1 MTRSDLVSW
10 VRTRLDEIAAPV
22 QTPSVNDSTIE
33 RELDAAYLRMVRD
46 LRPPL
51 VYFFAEQLD
60 GAYAGWTASNARYKS
75 VPVPHLVIPLP
86 SAVVRFLRAKLNT
99 WNRYVDV
106 AESPLSNT
114 YRALANPFATA
125 TVDSPAVA
133 VVPAP
138 GGLAVELYPA
148 DASNT
153 VEELLIVRSR
163 PAETTPDAFA
173 DLLVWYAV
181 AQVAAVMRQGDI
193 AQYARQ
199 QALEW
204 QLNARFGVRQE
215 FIAQPAA
222 EER

>member
-1 MTRSDLVSW
+1 MTRSDLVAW

-51 VYFFAEQLD
+51 VYFFAENLD
-60 GAYAGWTASNARYKS
+60 NAFFGWTASNAQYKA
-75 VPVPHLVIPLP
+75 VPVPHLVVPLP
-86 SAVVRFLRAKLNT
+86 SAVVRFLRGKLNT

-106 AESPLSNT
+106 AESPISNT
-114 YRALANPFATA
+114 YKALANPFATA
-125 TVDSPAVA
+125 TEDSPAIA
-133 VVPAP
+133 VVPHS
-138 GGLAVELYPA
+138 GGLAVEMYPA
-148 DASNT
+148 NASDT

-163 PAETTPDAFA
+163 AAETTPDAFT

-215 FIAQPAA
+215 LMAQP